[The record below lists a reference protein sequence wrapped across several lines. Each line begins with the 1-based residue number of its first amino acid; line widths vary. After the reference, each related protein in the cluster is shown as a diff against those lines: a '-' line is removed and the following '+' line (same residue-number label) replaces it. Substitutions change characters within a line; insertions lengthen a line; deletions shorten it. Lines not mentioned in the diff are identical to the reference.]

1 MHDQARAQGS
11 TLYVWGKTSLDTRD
25 GSVVLALMPMIRLS
39 KTIYAVRRPMSGL
52 VRTCDSWPGHVALTG
67 NAMVADYG
75 VAEPANTRDF
85 FLRVLR
91 MECQ

>member
-1 MHDQARAQGS
+1 MARSSNRAARRYKSKGHEYARS
-11 TLYVWGKTSLDTRD
+11 GAGTRFNLVCLGKTSLDTRD

-67 NAMVADYG
+67 NAMVADS
-75 VAEPANTRDF
+75 A
-85 FLRVLR
+85 
-91 MECQ
+91 